1 MVDTSNKITCPGIV
15 SFWMALTKQTWQ
27 LLSPE
32 NSGRLRGGQGA
43 KRHSQVAQSV
53 ALGLCSHSH
62 IQSPWHQGPQ
72 VANSPPSLPRGHGHV
87 DGISVTFNNTDV
99 SSNQESAGN
108 VKKRAHA
115 ANPVESLFMS
125 WTLWKTFDNT
135 AALCSVLIHVM
146 DECFHHF
153 QMDISAAAVP
163 QVPAKVFTGS
173 PSLSSDKKLFHV
185 AVQLLNNPLRGGGGG
200 GGEFVRLMKMPFW
213 PTYNFVQST
222 FHWLGLHPGNIRSR
236 NKQPR
241 QTTPSPCHP
250 KAFSTQVT
258 PSILDS
264 P

>member
-1 MVDTSNKITCPGIV
+1 
-15 SFWMALTKQTWQ
+15 MALTKRTWQ

-43 KRHSQVAQSV
+43 ERHSQVAQSV
-53 ALGLCSHSH
+53 ALGLCSNSH

-72 VANSPPSLPRGHGHV
+72 VANSLPSLPRGHGHV

-125 WTLWKTFDNT
+125 WTRGKRITDNT
-135 AALCSVLIHVM
+135 AALCSVPIRVM

-163 QVPAKVFTGS
+163 QVPAEVFTGS
-173 PSLSSDKKLFHV
+173 LSLSSDKKLFHV
-185 AVQLLNNPLRGGGGG
+185 VVQLLNNPLRGG

-222 FHWLGLHPGNIRSR
+222 FHCLWLHPGNIRSR
-236 NKQPR
+236 NQLPR
-241 QTTPSPCHP
+241 QMTPSPCHP

-258 PSILDS
+258 PAILDN